1 MTAQNE
7 QRLEEATKQQWLE
20 LSGDEKTSRE
30 AGSATQ
36 RPGTRLQD
44 ATGLEGVWVKEGQ
57 IGYSQ
62 LHSIFFHSSEAR
74 SLIMTR
80 TISVKTLK

>member
-30 AGSATQ
+30 AGSA

-44 ATGLEGVWVKEGQ
+44 VTGLEGVWVKEGQ